1 MTVFGKMMAL
11 LYIDCVNVYFKKNA
25 SKQCLHETVPLN
37 IMNTVHN
44 NQNKYEYYKSFLR
57 KRRFGIFYVRYTI
70 QDPALN
76 VPIEK

>member
-1 MTVFGKMMAL
+1 MTVFRKMMTL

-44 NQNKYEYYKSFLR
+44 NQNKYEYYKF
-57 KRRFGIFYVRYTI
+57 F
-70 QDPALN
+70 
-76 VPIEK
+76 